1 MTDVWSNWSGWV
13 KAWPQNLAAPSTEEE
28 VAEVV
33 RTAQAPIRVAGRGH
47 SFTPLV
53 ESSGTLMT
61 LWGLAG
67 VIDHDESAQTARIKA
82 GTTIRD
88 LGPELFERGLA
99 LVNQGDVDRQ
109 ALAGAV
115 GTGTHGTGGTL
126 GSLSSA
132 VTGFRLVTASG
143 DILTCNA
150 NENPDVFDAGRVSFG
165 SLGVMTELTMKCR
178 PIYALEEDGGR
189 MPIEEVLRRVEEF
202 RDANRHFEFF
212 WFPFAKDALLK
223 FLRETDEEPKR
234 RRRLPD
240 GELARSD
247 KVVMWA
253 CDISRFL
260 PFLRGPLQ
268 RFLTSASGSRYAAS
282 AGSDGAEFQ
291 KKKVRWSHEAFP
303 SDRNVRFNEME
314 YAVPAEKGPDCIREV
329 GEHMRKCGANFLF
342 PLEFRY
348 VAGDDAWL
356 SPFYK
361 RDSVT
366 ISVHQYH
373 KQPYDELFAGIETIF
388 RKYEGRP
395 HWAKIHTLV
404 AKDFEALYPRWDDF
418 RSLRRRLDPTGK
430 FLNTY
435 LKRILGEA

>member
-13 KAWPQNLAAPSTEEE
+13 KAWPQNLAAPSSEEDVVE
-28 VAEVV
+28 VIRNAP
-33 RTAQAPIRVAGRGH
+33 APIRVAGRGH

-53 ESSGTLMT
+53 ESNGTLMT

-67 VIDHDESAQTARIKA
+67 VIDHDEAAQTARIKA

-88 LGPELFERGLA
+88 LGPELFDRGLA
-99 LVNQGDVDRQ
+99 LVNQGDIDRQ

-126 GSLSSA
+126 GSVSSA
-132 VTGFRLVTASG
+132 VTGFRLVTANG

-150 NENPDVFDAGRVSFG
+150 SENADVFDAGRVSFG
-165 SLGVMTELTMKCR
+165 SLGVMTEITMKCR

-189 MPIEEVLRRVEEF
+189 MPIDEALRRAEEL

-212 WFPFAKDALLK
+212 WFPFAKEALVK
-223 FLRETDEEPKR
+223 FLRETDAEPKLR
-234 RRRLPD
+234 RRMPD
-240 GELARSD
+240 GEMARSD
-247 KVVMWA
+247 KIMMRA
-253 CDISRFL
+253 CDLSRAL

-282 AGSDGAEFQ
+282 AKEDGAEFQ
-291 KKKVRWSHEAFP
+291 KKVRWSHDAFP

-314 YAVPAEKGPDCIREV
+314 YAVPAEKGPDCVREV
-329 GEHMRKCGANFLF
+329 GEYMRKCGVNFLF

-348 VAGDDAWL
+348 VAADDAWL

-366 ISVHQYH
+366 VSVHQYH
-373 KQPYDELFAGIETIF
+373 KQPYAELFEGVEAIF
-388 RKYEGRP
+388 KRYDGRP
-395 HWAKIHTLV
+395 HWGKLHTLG
-404 AKDFEALYPRWDDF
+404 AEDFAALYPKWDDF
-418 RSLRRRLDPTGK
+418 CALRRRLDPSGK
-430 FLNTY
+430 FLNAH
-435 LKRILGEA
+435 LKRIFGEA